1 MELRTE
7 VTKLTK
13 KDILII
19 LREAIINHI
28 WEFDVKLE
36 EIPELLL
43 KNEKPLKIRKVSR
56 NIYYRLSLHNFI
68 KGIELFINS
77 GGSRNIYNYDLQD
90 SDTIIQFALFGTI
103 MY

>member
-7 VTKLTK
+7 VTNLTK

-19 LREAIINHI
+19 LREAIINHV
-28 WEFDVKLE
+28 WEFDVELE
-36 EIPELLL
+36 EIPKLLL
-43 KNEKPLKIRKVSR
+43 ENKKPLMVRKVSR
-56 NIYYRLSLHNFI
+56 NIYYRLSLGNFI
-68 KGIELFINS
+68 KGIEMFINY
-77 GGSRNIYNYDLQD
+77 GGSRNIYNYNLQD